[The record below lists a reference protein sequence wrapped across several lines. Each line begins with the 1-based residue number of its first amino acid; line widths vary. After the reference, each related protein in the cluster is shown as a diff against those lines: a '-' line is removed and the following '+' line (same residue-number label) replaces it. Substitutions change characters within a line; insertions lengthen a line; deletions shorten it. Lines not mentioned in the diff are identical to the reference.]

1 MNRPW
6 RDGNVPAVIRVGRR
20 HVLDGLV
27 PLDRF
32 HQVRRVAILVY
43 AAVYLWWTRTQGL
56 VNDRISVVVALV
68 MFLVAANLGRPARRW
83 ATLSVDVA
91 LYALMWLAYE
101 TTRGAADRL
110 GMPLQLEAVRNI
122 DRFLFFGA
130 DPNVVLQDA
139 LYRAG
144 DIRWY
149 DHVLSLVYYTHFV
162 VPVVAIAVVWVID
175 RALWVR
181 FMRRFATLLAVACT
195 MFVLLP
201 TIPPWMAADPKYGY
215 RAIEP
220 LARHTGRGFVDLG
233 FYGFF
238 HDWRHALDWGNPV
251 AAMPSLHTGFAA
263 FVAVFFLP
271 MIRSRLARIA
281 LLVGYPGTMLVAL
294 VYFAEHWVIDGLV
307 AFALVGGVFRLWD
320 HLEARQRGRRAQTAR
335 AHLLR
340 ISAPVPSALSETR

>member
-1 MNRPW
+1 MF
-6 RDGNVPAVIRVGRR
+6 A
-20 HVLDGLV
+20 
-27 PLDRF
+27 
-32 HQVRRVAILVY
+32 Y

-56 VNDRISVVVALV
+56 VNDRISVVLALIA
-68 MFLVAANLGRPARRW
+68 FLVAANIGRPLRRW
-83 ATLSVDVA
+83 ASLSVDVG

-110 GMPLQLEAVRNI
+110 GMPLQLDAVRNI
-122 DRFLFFGA
+122 DRFLFFGS

-144 DIRWY
+144 DVRWY
-149 DHVLSLVYYTHFV
+149 DQVLSLVYYTHFV

-215 RAIEP
+215 EAIAP
-220 LARHTGRGFVDLG
+220 IARHTGRGFLDLG
-233 FYGFF
+233 FHGFF

-263 FVAVFFLP
+263 FVALFFLP
-271 MIRSRLARIA
+271 MIRSRVARLA

-294 VYFAEHWVIDGLV
+294 VYFGEHWVIDGVV
-307 AFALVGGVFRLWD
+307 AIALVGGVFRLWD
-320 HLEARQRGRRAQTAR
+320 HLESRQRVRR
-335 AHLLR
+335 AHLARTRLLDMMH
-340 ISAPVPSALSETR
+340 ATPGVLSEIR